1 MDRYV
6 EQIKSTLTESEIL
19 STCIQIHPEE
29 HGNHKINNALDNGF
43 ADIKALDK
51 NIKSL
56 GVKIN
61 DLFNRSIQRLE
72 TVTTIIN
79 AEKERLQDIS
89 MLCNSKTDYD
99 NAIPLTDYNFT
110 GTYSY
115 ENGVFSSKTTQSAK
129 TNATIIDVT
138 GNGYEGNKY
147 VFQNKSYLEDILNTK
162 NRKSMTDNNIST
174 Y

>member
-6 EQIKSTLTESEIL
+6 EQIKSTLTESDML
-19 STCIQIHPEE
+19 STSTHIHPEE
-29 HGNHKINNALDNGF
+29 CGNQKINTVLEKGF
-43 ADIKALDK
+43 ADIKALDT
-51 NIKSL
+51 NIKAL
-56 GVKIN
+56 GNKVD
-61 DLFNRSIQRLE
+61 DLFNRSIKRLD
-72 TVTTIIN
+72 TVVSVIN

-89 MLCNSKTDYD
+89 MLCNLKTDYD
-99 NAIPLTDYNFT
+99 NAIPLTDHNFT

-115 ENGVFSSKTTQSAK
+115 DNGVFFSKTTQSMQ

-147 VFQNKSYLEDILNTK
+147 VLQNKEYLEKIVNTK
-162 NRKSMTDNNIST
+162 KRKYMTDNNIST